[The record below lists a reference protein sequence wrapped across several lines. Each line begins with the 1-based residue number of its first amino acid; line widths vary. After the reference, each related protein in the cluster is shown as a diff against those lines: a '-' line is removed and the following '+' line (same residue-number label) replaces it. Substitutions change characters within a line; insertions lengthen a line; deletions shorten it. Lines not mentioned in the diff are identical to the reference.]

1 MAKSFKPKESDL
13 YKPLKAY
20 LEMGNW
26 EVYSEVE
33 GSRGYRRADIV
44 ATRDNQLMV
53 IEMKTTLTF
62 KLLEQAIAWKG
73 SADYIYIAVP
83 RAKTERSWLAM
94 DILEQNGIGI
104 MEIDYDTYLKQENLQ
119 KLNQLFKLRTK
130 VTYGV
135 KASNPKKLVV
145 TNRRTFANLTDEHKT
160 WAVGGSATGETK
172 YVTSYS
178 LLMFDVYTYL
188 RDIREKDINDGWVDS
203 FEIWNH
209 LKENSKPNVV
219 KHYSNPRTSIVQ
231 ALTSFETNDIE
242 SIRMGNRR
250 YFRIMEGSTKYMF
263 DTGSEDVV

>member
-1 MAKSFKPKESDL
+1 MAKRFKPKESDL

-20 LEMGNW
+20 LEIGNW

-33 GSRGYRRADIV
+33 DSRGYRRADIV
-44 ATRDNQLMV
+44 ATRDNKLMV

-62 KLLEQAIAWKG
+62 KLIEQAIAWKG

-104 MEIDYDTYLKQENLQ
+104 MEIDYDTYLEQENLQ
-119 KLNQLFKLRTK
+119 KLNQLFKLRK
-130 VTYGV
+130 KATYGV
-135 KASNPKKLVV
+135 EATNLRKLVV

-178 LLMFDVYTYL
+178 LLMFDVYSYL

-250 YFRIMEGSTKYMF
+250 YFRIMEGSSKYLF
-263 DTGSEDVV
+263 EEVKDV